1 MNLLHCLNELNDHTL
16 LEEIQKYMREGELF
30 WINSPAQLS
39 ALSFILLSSDSDLE
53 EFDLRKYQASE
64 TALLCLLP
72 VVRASTKAL
81 LCGCGLSPHSCGPL
95 ASVLSSSSLT
105 HLDLSHNDLQDS
117 GVELLCSGL
126 KSAPCRLET
135 LRLSGCLVSERGG
148 AALASALSSAPSH
161 LRELDLSYNHP
172 GPSAELL
179 TALRNRRPLLSV
191 RLDPAGECWMVPGL
205 RKYSCEFSLDPNTI
219 HRKLK
224 LSEDKQRVTS
234 EKEEQLYPDHEDR
247 FTDQTQVLSSSGLRG
262 RCYWEVECNWEVDI
276 AVSYRRIRRRGTREE
291 SSKFGEN
298 DQSWSLQVSEGQ
310 YSIKHNGSE
319 KYMESPQELS
329 LHDARVGVFLDTE
342 AGSLS
347 FYEVGYCKTDEL
359 IHLYTFTSSFTEP
372 LFPGFGL
379 WWNDSSVSLVNMK
392 TQ

>member
-1 MNLLHCLNELNDHTL
+1 M
-16 LEEIQKYMREGELF
+16 
-30 WINSPAQLS
+30 SLS
-39 ALSFILLSSDSDLE
+39 VLS
-53 EFDLRKYQASE
+53 
-64 TALLCLLP
+64 
-72 VVRASTKAL
+72 

-126 KSAPCRLET
+126 KSAPCSLET

-179 TALRNRRPLLSV
+179 TALRDQRPLLSV
-191 RLDPAGECWMVPGL
+191 RLDPAGECWMVPGP

-224 LSEDKQRVTS
+224 LSEDKQRVTW
-234 EKEEQLYPDHEDR
+234 EKEEQLYPDHEDK
-247 FTDQTQVLSSSGLRG
+247 FTDLTQVLSSTGLRG
-262 RCYWEVECNWEVDI
+262 RCYWEVEWRGEVDI
-276 AVSYRRIRRRGTREE
+276 AVGYRRIRRRGAGKE
-291 SSKFGEN
+291 SKFGEN
-298 DQSWSLQVSEGQ
+298 DQSWSLQVNYGR
-310 YSIKHNGSE
+310 YSIKHNNKR
-319 KYMESPQELS
+319 KYISPQGLS
-329 LHDARVGVFLDTE
+329 SEQVVLSGRVGVFLDTE

-347 FYEVGYCKTDEL
+347 FYEVLSDGKL
-359 IHLYTFTSSFTEP
+359 IHRYTFTSSFTEP
-372 LFPGFGL
+372 LFPGFRL
-379 WWNDSSVSLVNMK
+379 WWNDSSVSVAESEN
-392 TQ
+392 TVT